1 MKIAVL
7 QELGNFS
14 AFGGWGL
21 TVDSFVDGSN
31 NGWQMVLSVTSTK
44 PSNLDGFDRGMGGK
58 FNFFFFIT

>member
-31 NGWQMVLSVTSTK
+31 NGW
-44 PSNLDGFDRGMGGK
+44 
-58 FNFFFFIT
+58 